1 MNLSHKITVAAPKA
15 KVWDFLMDIPR
26 VGKCI
31 PGVEKVQAMGENR
44 YQGTVKQRV
53 GPIGV
58 TLEGAMQI
66 VEADEQAGRAAMTAE
81 GADKRIGGA
90 VRAKMT
96 MSVRELSPSETE
108 LTVDTDAN
116 ILGRLGEF
124 GGAVIKKKADQT
136 MEQFAKNIRTEVG
149 AGK

>member
-1 MNLSHKITVAAPKA
+1 MQLSHKITVPAPRA
-15 KVWDFLMDIPR
+15 EVWSFLLDIPR

-31 PGVEKVQAMGENR
+31 RGVERVEPLGDNKYKGI
-44 YQGTVKQRV
+44 VKQRV

-58 TLEGAMQI
+58 TLEGTMTV

-81 GADKRIGGA
+81 GSDKRIGGA

-96 MSVRELSPSETE
+96 MSVKELSPSQTE

-116 ILGRLGEF
+116 IGGRLGEF

-136 MEQFAKNIRTEVG
+136 MEQFAKNVSKEIG
-149 AGK
+149 AS

>member
-1 MNLSHKITVAAPKA
+1 MQFTHKITVPAPRD
-15 KVWDFLMDIPR
+15 KVWAFLMDIPR

-31 PGVEKVQAMGENR
+31 PGVERVEPLGENR
-44 YQGTVKQRV
+44 YQGVVKQRV

-58 TLEGAMQI
+58 TLEGTMTV
-66 VEADEQAGRAAMTAE
+66 VEMDPQAGRAALTAE
-81 GADKRIGGA
+81 GTDKRIGGA

-96 MSVRELSPSETE
+96 MTLRELSPNETE

-124 GGAVIKKKADQT
+124 GSAVIRKKADQT
-136 MEQFAKNIRTEVG
+136 MEQFAQNIRAQIT
-149 AGK
+149 AA

>member
-1 MNLSHKITVAAPKA
+1 MNFHHTVVIPAPRA
-15 KVWDFLMDIPR
+15 KVWEFLLDIPR

-31 PGVEKVQAMGENR
+31 PGVEKVEALGDNK
-44 YQGTVKQRV
+44 YKGTVKQRV
-53 GPIGV
+53 GPISV
-58 TLEGAMQI
+58 TLEGTMTV
-66 VEADEQAGRAAMTAE
+66 VEADEQAGQAAMTAE

-96 MSVRELSPSETE
+96 MNVKEVSPSETE

-116 ILGRLGEF
+116 IGGRLGEF

-136 MEQFAKNIRTEVG
+136 MEQFAKNISTQVG
-149 AGK
+149 AS

>member
-1 MNLSHKITVAAPKA
+1 MEPLGDNKYK
-15 KVWDFLMDIPR
+15 
-26 VGKCI
+26 
-31 PGVEKVQAMGENR
+31 
-44 YQGTVKQRV
+44 GTVKQRV

-58 TLEGAMQI
+58 TLEGTMTV
-66 VEADEQAGRAAMTAE
+66 VETDEQAGRAAMTAE

-96 MSVRELSPSETE
+96 MNVKEVAPSQTE

-116 ILGRLGEF
+116 IGGRLGEF

-136 MEQFAKNIRTEVG
+136 MEQFAKNISAQVG
-149 AGK
+149 AG

>member
-1 MNLSHKITVAAPKA
+1 MNFHHTVVIPAPRE
-15 KVWDFLMDIPR
+15 KVWNFLMDIPR

-31 PGVEKVQAMGENR
+31 PGVEKVEDLGDNK
-44 YQGTVKQRV
+44 YKGTVKQRV

-58 TLEGAMQI
+58 TLEGTMAV

-96 MSVRELSPSETE
+96 MLVKEMSPSQTE

-116 ILGRLGEF
+116 IGGRLGEF

-136 MEQFAKNIRTEVG
+136 MEQFAKNISAQVG
-149 AGK
+149 AG

>member
-1 MNLSHKITVAAPKA
+1 MQLSHKITVEAPRA
-15 KVWDFLMDIPR
+15 KVWSFLLDIPR

-31 PGVEKVQAMGENR
+31 PGVERVESLGDNKFK
-44 YQGTVKQRV
+44 GTVKQRV

-58 TLEGAMQI
+58 TLEGTMTI
-66 VEADEQAGRAAMTAE
+66 VEMDESAGRAAMTAE
-81 GADKRIGGA
+81 GSDKRIGGA

-116 ILGRLGEF
+116 IAGRLGEF

-149 AGK
+149 AGR